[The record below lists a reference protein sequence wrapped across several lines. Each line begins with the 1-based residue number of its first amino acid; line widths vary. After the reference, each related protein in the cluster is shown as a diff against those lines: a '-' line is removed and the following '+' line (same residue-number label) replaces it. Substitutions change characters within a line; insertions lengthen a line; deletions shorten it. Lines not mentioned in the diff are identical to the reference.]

1 MTDPTP
7 PSPEALRGYQMSND
21 EALKLWPPFKRMI
34 GWIDSFRIT
43 HPNGLTLDEMH
54 KAVAGYINTHYVHVD
69 EHEKKVTAKEDE
81 CQRLREFNAVTYGTS
96 HPEIYKDAGEVI
108 AELKK
113 RLSDAVGKLA
123 QKEEMIT
130 HLKAEEKLYFEKS
143 RTAEA
148 QVERLREALK
158 EISDLGCDGEPG
170 EGVEC
175 GCASCVADDA
185 LKGGGT
191 P

>member
-81 CQRLREFNAVTYGTS
+81 CQRLREFNTVTYGTS

-123 QKEEMIT
+123 QKEKEADSLI
-130 HLKAEEKLYFEKS
+130 LVIAEDAKKL

-148 QVERLREALK
+148 QVERLAGLLRKYGRHPEGA
-158 EISDLGCDGEPG
+158 GCRYGNG
-170 EGVEC
+170 CFC
-175 GCASCVADDA
+175 GLDAA
-185 LKGGGT
+185 LKGT